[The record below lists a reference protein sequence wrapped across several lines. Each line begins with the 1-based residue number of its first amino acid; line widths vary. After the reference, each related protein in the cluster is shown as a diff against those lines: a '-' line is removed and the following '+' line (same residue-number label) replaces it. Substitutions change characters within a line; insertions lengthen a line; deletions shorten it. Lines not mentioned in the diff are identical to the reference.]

1 MVQDRIPF
9 TTDGSST
16 TSMTTFVVVVVV
28 VLVDNIKVYAF
39 TRPSTAGRH
48 LTHNFHSSLPDAKIK
63 YKLQSLVAS
72 RAAARVCTVSTND
85 SRPGV
90 NYYFGDVGRLF

>member
-1 MVQDRIPF
+1 
-9 TTDGSST
+9 
-16 TSMTTFVVVVVV
+16 MTTFVVVVVVLVV
-28 VLVDNIKVYAF
+28 VLVDNIKVYTF
-39 TRPSTAGRH
+39 HLKSKHRSSTTNTDSLH
-48 LTHNFHSSLPDAKIK
+48 LPDAKIK

-90 NYYFGDVGRLF
+90 NYYFGDVGGLF

>member
-28 VLVDNIKVYAF
+28 VDNIEVYTF
-39 TRPSTAGRH
+39 HLKSKHRSSTTNTDSLH
-48 LTHNFHSSLPDAKIK
+48 LPDAKIK
-63 YKLQSLVAS
+63 YK
-72 RAAARVCTVSTND
+72 
-85 SRPGV
+85 
-90 NYYFGDVGRLF
+90 